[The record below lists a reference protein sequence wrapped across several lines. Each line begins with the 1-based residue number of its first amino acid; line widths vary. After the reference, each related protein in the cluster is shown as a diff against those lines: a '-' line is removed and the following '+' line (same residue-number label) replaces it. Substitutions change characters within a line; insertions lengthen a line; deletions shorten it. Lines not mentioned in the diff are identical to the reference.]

1 MINTAATRRMGNDI
15 CSTLDFSKEQR
26 NCKVKM
32 KKRGIIILILA
43 LVMTVMN
50 NAYWVQKIDEFVK
63 GLV

>member
-1 MINTAATRRMGNDI
+1 MGNDT

-63 GLV
+63 GLM